1 MMNDESSNW
10 WKDNPQGN
18 VFTGDVS
25 SVSGPSSIPIAPVDP
40 NNFKW
45 SQFLV
50 GLLLIPIFT
59 GFLMSFSAF
68 SAESMLNEPYYYD
81 YSELDSFDQDIINIS
96 GDEYQTIDV
105 FFDIPPVDFFEIQK
119 KDFWFNTGVNNDWND
134 VWGYCYLDMDYMD
147 NPSYLVVQSDNHGL
161 WYPMNCDGS
170 MNDYD
175 MLLQVNGQI
184 FTYAINQEIELDSTT
199 LYASVNG
206 DGDMN
211 SSGLFLAITPYLLV
225 LLYIGVI
232 FWSFITKKRS
242 LGFGLLGGILVA
254 PVSFC
259 FSMIILLI
267 FWDM

>member
-1 MMNDESSNW
+1 MTDESSNW

-184 FTYAINQEIELDSTT
+184 FTYAIDQEIELDSTT
-199 LYASVNG
+199 LYASVNV

-211 SSGLFLAITPYLLV
+211 SSGLFLAIAPYLLV